1 MRRVFVNRSLDYNE
15 GWKRLLPEEILEVLS
30 KRTNDL
36 LVVSSFQTCT
46 RPKENLP
53 PKLRGRKFPND
64 RKPLAD
70 IVAEG
75 YFRERRPVRSSL
87 LANLSKCIID
97 LV

>member
-1 MRRVFVNRSLDYNE
+1 ME
-15 GWKRLLPEEILEVLS
+15 ARLLPEEILEVLS

-36 LVVSSFQTCT
+36 LVVSSFQTGT

-70 IVAEG
+70 IEVEG
-75 YFRERRPVRSSL
+75 YFRE
-87 LANLSKCIID
+87 
-97 LV
+97 